1 MATFKRIVAIVIIV
15 LSIVGILISFG
26 GILGAWVINTPVTDS
41 LTRFLSGIE
50 NVLQVSDEALT
61 RVNTRLGEA
70 SGRVQEIEDTVTQSG
85 EALEE
90 GSPLLAVIDATIGEQ
105 IYPVIESVAD
115 TASFIASTLVGINS
129 TLEAANSIPFV
140 TVPTL
145 TEDLLA
151 AQQRMEQLRD
161 QVTVFRQQV
170 QDMKSGVIEAVVT
183 PITNTTSAITAAIDE
198 VLALTTRIQTQVS
211 QSLAQVTGVKERVAF
226 LLDMVSLLLSLE
238 LAWLALAQAALL
250 ILAWE
255 YRKTGILRLPWK
267 VGPSTEPQPAA

>member
-1 MATFKRIVAIVIIV
+1 MATFKRVVAIIVIV
-15 LSIVGILISFG
+15 LSILGIVLSLG
-26 GILGAWVINTPVTDS
+26 GIIGAWAINTPVTDS

-50 NVLQVSDEALT
+50 NVLEVSEGALD

-70 SGRVQEIEDTVTQSG
+70 STRVQEIEDSVTQTG

-90 GSPLLAVIDATIGEQ
+90 GSPVLALIDATIGEQ
-105 IYPVIESVAD
+105 IYPVIESVAE
-115 TASFIASTLVGINS
+115 TATFIATTLVGINE

-151 AQQRMEQLRD
+151 AQQRIEQLRE
-161 QVTVFRQQV
+161 QVTEFKQQV

-183 PITNTTSAITAAIDE
+183 PITNTTAAVTGTIDE
-198 VLALTTRIQTQVS
+198 VLRLTTGIQAQVS
-211 QSLAQVTGVKERVAF
+211 QNLAEVTALKESIAF
-226 LLDMVSLLLSLE
+226 WLDMISIALSLE

-250 ILAWE
+250 VLAWD
-255 YRKTGILRLPWK
+255 YSKTGVLRLPWK
-267 VGPSTEPQPAA
+267 TGAPTEPLVAA